1 MRIGRQASERLIIY
15 RQTKTPKGRR
25 HVSSRLIQPAAKR
38 KPAAPSGIPGLSAL
52 FGPRLLPASTSG
64 RMTANHMKGLLKD
77 ITETVQRILEYSVLP
92 KSGITIASLLLLA
105 VLFALVIILER
116 VFRRHF
122 ISRVLRRTHLAPS
135 LQFTLGR
142 VLGYCILGLG
152 FYVSLQIVGINLSSL
167 AIIAGAL
174 GVGLGFGLQNII
186 SNFISGLI
194 ILAERPIAIGDRI
207 EIGSVAG
214 QVREISLRST
224 TVVTNDNIAIIV
236 PNADFITHS
245 VTNWSY
251 EDPRVRFRVP
261 FGVAYGTDLEQ
272 LRKLMLEVADEHP
285 KALKE
290 PKPDLFF
297 AGFGDS
303 SLNFELA
310 IWSEEMTISPRRFR
324 SELYYA
330 IEKKLREN
338 RIEIPFPQR
347 EVTLK
352 PGKSGAPSEGGALEP
367 TRERPSSNE

>member
-1 MRIGRQASERLIIY
+1 
-15 RQTKTPKGRR
+15 
-25 HVSSRLIQPAAKR
+25 
-38 KPAAPSGIPGLSAL
+38 
-52 FGPRLLPASTSG
+52 
-64 RMTANHMKGLLKD
+64 MKGIFKD
-77 ITETVQRILEYSVLP
+77 ITETIQRILEYPVLP
-92 KSGITIASLLLLA
+92 KSGVTIASLLLLGI
-105 VLFALVIILER
+105 LFGLVIVAER
-116 VFRRHF
+116 IFRRHF
-122 ISRVLRRTHLAPS
+122 VARLLRRTHLAPA

-152 FYVSLQIVGINLSSL
+152 FYISLQMVGINLSSL
-167 AIIAGAL
+167 AIIAGAV

-207 EIGSVAG
+207 EVGSVAG

-251 EDPRVRFRVP
+251 EDPRVRFRIP
-261 FGVAYGTDLEQ
+261 FGVAYGTDLENLQ
-272 LRKLMLEVADEHP
+272 KLMLEIADKNP
-285 KALKE
+285 KALKD

-297 AGFGDS
+297 VGFGDN

-310 IWSEEMTISPRRFR
+310 IWSSEMTLSPRRFR
-324 SELYYA
+324 SDLFYA
-330 IEKKLREN
+330 IEKTLREN
-338 RIEIPFPQR
+338 NIEIPFPQR

-352 PGKSGAPSEGGALEP
+352 QARGTPSANRSGLATEKKGTAD
-367 TRERPSSNE
+367 ER